1 MKLKSITASRQLRFV
16 VVVSFLFA
24 ISLCPVCVSANQYA
38 DLVMR
43 GGAIY
48 TVDAAR
54 SWAEALAVKDNRISF
69 VGDDRE
75 IERYIGPGTTVI
87 ELDGRMVLPGFQD
100 SHIHPVSA
108 MLKTQMCNLS
118 GLRGLEAYLDK
129 IRQCVKDE
137 PGTDW
142 LTGSGW
148 SHANFDDDNRPD
160 KTLLDSIAA
169 DRPITLGSYDGH
181 SVWANSMAMELS
193 GIDETTPNPPAGI
206 IERYPNSQEPIGLFL
221 EDPAIQM
228 VLKAKPETTDD
239 ERFKALMEVQ
249 TYLNSLGITSVQ
261 DAWVELDNVGL
272 YGTIPAYQK
281 AAAEGLLSLR
291 VVAALYWRPN
301 RGMEQ
306 LERMKQIRAESNTGN
321 FRATAVKIWQDGVMH
336 THTSKLLED
345 YADRPGERGLSM
357 FEQSRLNEVVTALD
371 KEGFQVHIHTDGDG
385 ALREAL
391 NAFAFARQENGSR
404 DSRHQVA
411 HLELVH
417 PEDIPR
423 LRKLGVI
430 ANVQPMWSTSRYY
443 IGDLINVKLGEARKR
458 WMEINRSFLAEGVTV
473 AYGSDW
479 FVTSPNPMDLIEA
492 AVTRIRPALPLDDKR
507 TAKAMLPGE
516 EVTIADAIASY
527 TINGAFANFQEQ
539 DTGSLE
545 AGKLAD
551 IVVLDKNLFDVEPV
565 RISETRVLLTLLG
578 GRPVHGNLALDGD
591 DGQEH

>member
-1 MKLKSITASRQLRFV
+1 MKLKSETGVNRFWQFIV
-16 VVVSFLFA
+16 MVALTA
-24 ISLCPVCVSANQYA
+24 ISLYPGFVSAAQYA

-43 GGAIY
+43 GGDIY

-54 SWAEALAVKDNRISF
+54 SWAEALAIKGDKISF
-69 VGDDRE
+69 VGTDSE
-75 IERYIGPGTTVI
+75 IESQIGPATTII
-87 ELDGRMVLPGFQD
+87 ELDGKMVLPGFHD

-118 GLRGLEAYLDK
+118 GLRGLDAYLDK

-137 PGTDW
+137 PGTGW
-142 LTGSGW
+142 LSGSGW

-160 KTLLDSIAA
+160 KKLLDNIAA

-193 GIDETTPNPPAGI
+193 GIDKTTPNPPAGI
-206 IERYPNSQEPIGLFL
+206 IERYADSQEPIGLFL
-221 EDPAIQM
+221 EDPAIQL
-228 VLKAKPETTDD
+228 VLKAKPDTTDE
-239 ERFKALMEVQ
+239 ERFKALLEVQ
-249 TYLNSLGITSVQ
+249 TYLNGLGITSVQ

-272 YGTIPAYQK
+272 YGTIPVYQK

-306 LERMKQIRAESNTGN
+306 LERMKQVRSASGTGN
-321 FRATAVKIWQDGVMH
+321 FKATSVKIWQDGVMH

-345 YADRPGERGLSM
+345 YSDRPGERGLSM
-357 FEQSRLNEVVTALD
+357 FEQTRLNEVVTALD
-371 KEGFQVHIHTDGDG
+371 KEGFQVHIHADGDG

-391 NAFAFARQENGSR
+391 DAFTLARQENGKR

-417 PEDIPR
+417 PDDIPR

-443 IGDLINVKLGEARKR
+443 IGDLINVKLGEERKR
-458 WMEINRSFLAEGVTV
+458 WMEINRSFLAEGITV

-516 EVTIADAIASY
+516 EVTIGDAIASC
-527 TINGAFANFQEQ
+527 TINGAFANFQ
-539 DTGSLE
+539 DDVTGSLE

-551 IVVLDKNLFDVEPV
+551 IVVLDKNLFDVEAV
-565 RISETRVLLTLLG
+565 RISETRILLTLLG
-578 GRPVHGNLALDGD
+578 GKLVHGSLALETGD
-591 DGQEH
+591 SKIP